1 MTDDL
6 YRIIVVDDEPLA
18 RSGIRRLIEAD
29 SACRVV
35 GEAGDGTHALELV
48 RRLRPNILFLD
59 VQMPGLGGFD
69 VLRAIE
75 PGMCPAI
82 VLVTAF
88 DRYAVAA
95 FDSAAIDYLL
105 KPFSDER
112 FARALARAKVAA
124 GVPVSSRAGM
134 QREMLDGSRRA
145 GMAERLLVRVNG
157 RALVVDLDTLD
168 RVEAV
173 GAYVRLHMGKQVI
186 ETRRTLRAMRS
197 LLDPSK
203 FCQVH
208 RSTIVRLDRIRE
220 LQPYFHGDAIA
231 ILSDG
236 TRLRVSRE
244 RRARLEAALGGGD
257 SGQGE

>member
-1 MTDDL
+1 
-6 YRIIVVDDEPLA
+6 
-18 RSGIRRLIEAD
+18 
-29 SACRVV
+29 
-35 GEAGDGTHALELV
+35 
-48 RRLRPNILFLD
+48 
-59 VQMPGLGGFD
+59 
-69 VLRAIE
+69 
-75 PGMCPAI
+75 
-82 VLVTAF
+82 
-88 DRYAVAA
+88 
-95 FDSAAIDYLL
+95 
-105 KPFSDER
+105 
-112 FARALARAKVAA
+112 
-124 GVPVSSRAGM
+124 M